1 MQPINMQQHPLA
13 GVTVVLVPG
22 DLYQKCREL
31 GAVSL
36 AAQFPNASTQGSHS
50 QAPHSCLG

>member
-22 DLYQKCREL
+22 DLYQKCRKL